1 MNRDTAIRFVSFC
14 LILATL
20 STMTAG
26 LLLGRTAR
34 RSRSQELETISTLRR
49 NLDEYAVLRIQADAS
64 EDYETLFRK
73 LSRRQVRYDSR
84 MNRHRQEIA
93 VFTATR
99 SGMQQGDAVLRSGE
113 SELQSGKQI
122 YLIIDELF
130 CMAELLFTPVDLL
143 IDSLDTNHDGVP
155 DAAATENME
164 LILQYLKGIDMNTL
178 RSLLLSAVAELQQN
192 PSAILGE
199 GIDAAYVLAAIGA
212 LLDQMNQLEALLS
225 DSSLTAEK
233 LFSHFGDL
241 VAASAFMR
249 NARILLDYVGWQIT
263 EGENE
268 LKKAREAINQE
279 KEKLDAQA
287 RELEKEKLWLDQE
300 EENLIRRRQEAENQ
314 KTCEE
319 RLTAIRSYLR
329 SIPEIRGSLDENVAS
344 SPQVQEDAKLV
355 AAAEGWYNTLTRQ
368 SQADHTRR
376 ISCMTMMLLP
386 LFCAAVGFGIT
397 FRQKR
402 IRGLELFLFALCLG
416 CAVVAAM
423 LYLPEHKGPSYSCIA
438 VGAFAAVCFV
448 LALPARPEAKD
459 NAA

>member
-84 MNRHRQEIA
+84 MNRQRQELA

-178 RSLLLSAVAELQQN
+178 RSLLLSMLSLFLLLQ
-192 PSAILGE
+192 AG
-199 GIDAAYVLAAIGA
+199 
-212 LLDQMNQLEALLS
+212 
-225 DSSLTAEK
+225 
-233 LFSHFGDL
+233 
-241 VAASAFMR
+241 
-249 NARILLDYVGWQIT
+249 
-263 EGENE
+263 
-268 LKKAREAINQE
+268 
-279 KEKLDAQA
+279 
-287 RELEKEKLWLDQE
+287 
-300 EENLIRRRQEAENQ
+300 
-314 KTCEE
+314 
-319 RLTAIRSYLR
+319 
-329 SIPEIRGSLDENVAS
+329 
-344 SPQVQEDAKLV
+344 
-355 AAAEGWYNTLTRQ
+355 
-368 SQADHTRR
+368 SQAV
-376 ISCMTMMLLP
+376 P
-386 LFCAAVGFGIT
+386 
-397 FRQKR
+397 
-402 IRGLELFLFALCLG
+402 
-416 CAVVAAM
+416 
-423 LYLPEHKGPSYSCIA
+423 
-438 VGAFAAVCFV
+438 
-448 LALPARPEAKD
+448 
-459 NAA
+459 